1 MDYFSADWHLNHAN
15 IIKYDGRP
23 FKTVEQMN
31 EVILHNVCST
41 LKRGDSLYF
50 LGDFALARNMTQVE
64 SQMQILAST
73 GAQLF
78 FIKGNHDKKDT
89 IKLYQKHGTYLGEQ
103 KKIAITDVTKPDGR
117 QEIVLNH
124 YRMDVWDKSHH
135 GVWHLHGHSHHSL
148 PERNNARCM
157 DVGINGSW
165 YNYNVLDYP
174 TVGKHMATKN
184 WQPIDHHGKNERN
197 DR

>member
-1 MDYFSADWHLNHAN
+1 MDYFSADWHLDHAN

-31 EVILHNVCST
+31 ETIIHNVCST
-41 LKRGDSLYF
+41 LKKGDNLYF
-50 LGDFALARNMTQVE
+50 LGDFALTRGSNTMEGHMKAI
-64 SQMQILAST
+64 SYT
-73 GAQLF
+73 GANLF
-78 FIKGNHDKKDT
+78 FIKGNHDKDDT
-89 IKLYQKHGTYLGEQ
+89 IKLYKKYGIYLGEQ
-103 KKIAITDVTKPDGR
+103 KKVRIPDKDKSNGY

-148 PERNNARCM
+148 PERPTARCM

-165 YNYNVLDYP
+165 YDYNVLSYNQ
-174 TVGKHMATKN
+174 VEKHMLTKN
-184 WQPIDHHGKNERN
+184 WQPIDHHGKS

>member
-1 MDYFSADWHLNHAN
+1 MDYFSADWHLDHAN

-23 FKTVEQMN
+23 FKSVEQMN
-31 EVILHNVCST
+31 ETILKNVCST
-41 LKRGDSLYF
+41 LKKGDTLYF
-50 LGDFALARNMTQVE
+50 LGDFAFARNTVNAE
-64 SQMQILAST
+64 RFMQTLASV
-73 GAQLF
+73 GANLF
-78 FIKGNHDKKDT
+78 FIKGNHDKRDT
-89 IKLYQKHGTYLGEQ
+89 LKLYNKYGIYLGEQ
-103 KKIAITDVTKPDGR
+103 KKISVLDDSKPDGN

-148 PERNNARCM
+148 PERPTARCM

-165 YNYNVLDYP
+165 YDYNILSYEQVK
-174 TVGKHMATKN
+174 KHMTTKTFV
-184 WQPIDHHGKNERN
+184 PIDHHGKT